1 MIHGVLTLHLHASRA
16 LCERSVNKLWQHY
29 GRDSSPV
36 GRPGFKPGWGRYA
49 FPGGFNSR
57 SLPPGFFKAALA
69 PMRHRGHRRRQSGAC
84 TFVTDMEQGNGP

>member
-1 MIHGVLTLHLHASRA
+1 MIHGMLTLYSQASRTVR
-16 LCERSVNKLWQHY
+16 ERSVNKLWQHY

-57 SLPPGFFKAALA
+57 SLPPAYFKGRALRLRAAAAIDVASLA
-69 PMRHRGHRRRQSGAC
+69 RARS
-84 TFVTDMEQGNGP
+84 